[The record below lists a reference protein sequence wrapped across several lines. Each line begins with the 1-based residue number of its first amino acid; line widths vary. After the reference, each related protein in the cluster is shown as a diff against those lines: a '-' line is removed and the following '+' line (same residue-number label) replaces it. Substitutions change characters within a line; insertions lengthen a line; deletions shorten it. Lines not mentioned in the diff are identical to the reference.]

1 MQTTRLKLHW
11 MSKIAD
17 ILLRN
22 MNDLFTMHSC
32 TAFMFNVTSNT
43 ARFWSLNYASWLSS
57 LQWPYH
63 QYVFDTKIE
72 KYKCSEVTR
81 KNEMNKCKRQSAL
94 LRPSRHFLLTILNLN
109 IPALSF
115 CQRTPRD
122 LSKKKELYAE
132 AQHALSQ
139 TNARNW
145 ALPNY
150 FLSCPP
156 HSAWAAETS
165 VSVSVTDFHNQL
177 KINDQCSSKPWWT
190 KK

>member
-1 MQTTRLKLHW
+1 MVLSPTRLPRSNPLSYMQALPSGWDGLH
-11 MSKIAD
+11 
-17 ILLRN
+17 L
-22 MNDLFTMHSC
+22 T
-32 TAFMFNVTSNT
+32 
-43 ARFWSLNYASWLSS
+43 
-57 LQWPYH
+57 
-63 QYVFDTKIE
+63 E
-72 KYKCSEVTR
+72 KWAQETGNGTCLIYMESCSEVTR

>member
-94 LRPSRHFLLTILNLN
+94 LRPSRHFSFNDFKFEYSRPLVLPKNAARSQQKKGIVRWGSARSEPNKRQELSTSELFSQL
-109 IPALSF
+109 PTALCLGGWDISISF
-115 CQRTPRD
+115 CNRF
-122 LSKKKELYAE
+122 S
-132 AQHALSQ
+132 
-139 TNARNW
+139 
-145 ALPNY
+145 
-150 FLSCPP
+150 
-156 HSAWAAETS
+156 
-165 VSVSVTDFHNQL
+165 
-177 KINDQCSSKPWWT
+177 
-190 KK
+190 